1 MKDNFF
7 NNAKTPLF
15 KEFFYYNKN
24 GGDCVRL
31 HSKLM
36 LVILLLIISIGGI
49 FEVTFKNMMET
60 NLKHEIG
67 SKALSVA
74 QSIANMP
81 DIKEAFQAENPA
93 AAIQPI
99 AERIRKQIGAEFIVI
114 GNTNEIRY
122 SHPNPKRLGQKMVGG
137 DNDLVFKGESV
148 ISEST
153 GTLGP
158 SLRGKAPIFSQ
169 GEVIGVVSVGYLQ
182 TDIEKEVSKIQK
194 KIFFAT
200 LLILI
205 GGLLAALLI
214 SLNIKK
220 AMFGLE
226 PKEIAWMY
234 QEKHAI
240 LESIHEGII
249 AIDTD
254 GRITVVNETA
264 HKILGVPN
272 ETLLR
277 GKRIEEVIENTNLL
291 EVVRNGQAEYD
302 KEILIFGDVFLANR
316 IPIFNKKGYVIG
328 AVASLR
334 NKSELAQ
341 LLQELSHVKAY
352 AEGLRAQTHE
362 YSNRLYTL
370 LGLIQ
375 LGSYKEAI
383 DFISKEVDVTQGFI
397 QFLMK
402 EIPDPIIAGFILG
415 KVSLASELKVNFII
429 DRESSFKDI
438 PYEISRDLLVTVI
451 GNLVNNAFE
460 AVIENNTGEKR
471 VSLFLTD
478 LGKELIIEVEDNGKG
493 IDSNYNGQIF
503 KEGFTTK
510 DKNSNAGIGLSLVQN
525 AINSLGGY
533 VTFSSNVGEGTIFT
547 VAIPKSMGD
556 VNDGEKGYRIV
567 NY

>member
-1 MKDNFF
+1 
-7 NNAKTPLF
+7 
-15 KEFFYYNKN
+15 
-24 GGDCVRL
+24 
-31 HSKLM
+31 
-36 LVILLLIISIGGI
+36 
-49 FEVTFKNMMET
+49 MET
-60 NLKHEIG
+60 NLKNEIG

-81 DIKEAFQAENPA
+81 DIQEAFQAENPA
-93 AAIQPI
+93 AAIHPI
-99 AERIRKQIGAEFIVI
+99 AESIRNQVGAEFIVI
-114 GNTNEIRY
+114 GNRNEIRY

-137 DNDLVFKGESV
+137 DNGLVFKGESV

-200 LLILI
+200 LVILI

-277 GKRIEEVIENTNLL
+277 GKRIEDVIKNTNLL
-291 EVVRNGQAEYD
+291 GVVRNGQAEYD
-302 KEILIFGDVFLANR
+302 KEIIIFEDVFLANR
-316 IPIFNKKGYVIG
+316 IPIFNKKGDVIG

-383 DFISKEVDVTQGFI
+383 DFISKEVDVAQGFI

-402 EIPDPIIAGFILG
+402 EIPDPVIAGFILG
-415 KVSLASELKVNFII
+415 KVSLASELKVNFLI

-438 PYEISRDLLVTVI
+438 PHEISRDLLVTII

-460 AVIENNTGEKR
+460 AVRENNQGEKR
-471 VSLFLTD
+471 VTLFLTD

-493 IDSNYNGQIF
+493 IDSNENGRIF
-503 KEGFTTK
+503 KAGFTTK
-510 DKNSNAGIGLSLVQN
+510 DRTSNAGIGLSLVQN
-525 AINSLGGY
+525 AIKSLGGY

-547 VAIPKSMGD
+547 VAVPKSMGD
-556 VNDGEKGYRIV
+556 VNNGEQGYRIV

>member
-1 MKDNFF
+1 MNYL
-7 NNAKTPLF
+7 NSAKTPFF
-15 KEFFYYNKN
+15 KEFFYYNEIR
-24 GGDCVRL
+24 GVYVRL
-31 HSKLM
+31 HTKL
-36 LVILLLIISIGGI
+36 LLLIFILMISIGAI
-49 FEVTFKNMMET
+49 FEVTFKNILES
-60 NLKHEIG
+60 NLKKEIG

-74 QSIANMP
+74 QSISNMP
-81 DIKEAFQAENPA
+81 EIERAFHTENPA
-93 AAIQPI
+93 SILQPI
-99 AERIRKQIGAEFIVI
+99 AESIRNQVGAEFIVI
-114 GNTNEIRY
+114 GNRDEIRY

-137 DNDLVFKGESV
+137 DNGRAFNGKSV

-182 TDIEKEVSKIQK
+182 TDIEKEISKIQK
-194 KIFFAT
+194 KIFAAT
-200 LLILI
+200 FLILI
-205 GGLLAALLI
+205 GGLLAASLI

-220 AMFGLE
+220 ALFGLE

-264 HKILGVPN
+264 HEILKVPN
-272 ETLLR
+272 EILLR
-277 GKRIEEVIENTNLL
+277 GKRIEEVLENTNLL
-291 EVVRNGQAEYD
+291 EVVGTGQAEYD
-302 KEILIFGDVFLANR
+302 KEIMINGEVFLANR
-316 IPIFNKKGYVIG
+316 IPIFNKRGNVIG

-334 NKSELAQ
+334 NKSELAH
-341 LLQELSHVKAY
+341 LLQELSHIKSY

-383 DFISKEVDVTQGFI
+383 DFISKEVDVAQGFI
-397 QFLMK
+397 EFLMK

-415 KVSLASELKVNFII
+415 KVSLASELKVDFTI
-429 DRESSFKDI
+429 DRESSFKDL
-438 PYEISRDLLVTVI
+438 PDEINRDALVTII

-460 AVIENNTGEKR
+460 AVRENGKEDKR
-471 VSLFLTD
+471 VLLFLTD
-478 LGKELIIEVEDNGKG
+478 LGKELIIEVEDNGRG
-493 IDSNYNGQIF
+493 IDRKSSDQIF
-503 KEGFTTK
+503 KAGFTTK
-510 DKNSNAGIGLSLVQN
+510 NKSSNAGIGLSLVQK
-525 AINSLGGY
+525 AINQLGGY
-533 VTFSSNVGEGTIFT
+533 ITYSSNAGEGTVFT
-547 VAIPKSMGD
+547 VAIPKMQGE
-556 VNDGEKGYRIV
+556 VNDGETGYRSV
-567 NY
+567 NC

>member
-1 MKDNFF
+1 
-7 NNAKTPLF
+7 
-15 KEFFYYNKN
+15 
-24 GGDCVRL
+24 
-31 HSKLM
+31 M
-36 LVILLLIISIGGI
+36 LVILFLIISIGVI
-49 FEVTFKNMMET
+49 FEVTFKNIMET

-74 QSIANMP
+74 KSIANMP
-81 DIKEAFQAENPA
+81 NIQEAFQAENPA

-99 AERIRKQIGAEFIVI
+99 AESIRKQVGAEFIVI
-114 GNTNEIRY
+114 GNRNEIRY

-137 DNDLVFKGESV
+137 DNGLVFKGESV

-264 HKILGVPN
+264 HKILRVPN

-277 GKRIEEVIENTNLL
+277 GKRIEEVLENTNLL

-302 KEILIFGDVFLANR
+302 KEMIIFGDVFLVNR
-316 IPIFNKKGYVIG
+316 IPIFNKKGDVIG

-383 DFISKEVDVTQGFI
+383 DFISKEVDVAQGFI

-415 KVSLASELKVNFII
+415 KVSLASELKVNFLI
-429 DRESSFKDI
+429 DRESSFKEI
-438 PYEISRDLLVTVI
+438 PHEISRDSLVTII

-460 AVIENNTGEKR
+460 AVRENEKDEKR

-478 LGKELIIEVEDNGKG
+478 LGKELIIEIEDNGKG
-493 IDSNYNGQIF
+493 IDTRNSKQIF
-503 KEGFTTK
+503 KEGYTTK
-510 DKNSNAGIGLSLVQN
+510 NTKSNAGLGLSLVQK
-525 AINSLGGY
+525 AINGLGGY

-547 VAIPKSMGD
+547 VAIPKSRG
-556 VNDGEKGYRIV
+556 NLNEGEPRY
-567 NY
+567 

>member
-1 MKDNFF
+1 M
-7 NNAKTPLF
+7 
-15 KEFFYYNKN
+15 
-24 GGDCVRL
+24 RL

-36 LVILLLIISIGGI
+36 LVILLLIISIGVI
-49 FEVTFKNMMET
+49 FEVTFKNIMET

-81 DIKEAFQAENPA
+81 DIQKAFHAKDPA
-93 AAIQPI
+93 SVIQPI
-99 AERIRKQIGAEFIVI
+99 ADSIRKQVGAEFIVI
-114 GNTNEIRY
+114 GNMNEIRY

-137 DNDLVFKGESV
+137 DNGLVFKGESV

-194 KIFFAT
+194 KVFFAT

-205 GGLLAALLI
+205 GGLLAGLLI

-240 LESIHEGII
+240 LESIHEGIV

-264 HKILGVPN
+264 HKILEVPN

-277 GKRIEEVIENTNLL
+277 GKRIEDVIENTNLL

-302 KEILIFGDVFLANR
+302 KEIIIFGDVFLANR
-316 IPIFNKKGYVIG
+316 IPIFNKKGVVIG

-383 DFISKEVDVTQGFI
+383 DFISKEVDVAQGFI

-415 KVSLASELKVNFII
+415 KVSLASELKVDFSIN
-429 DRESSFKDI
+429 RESSFKDI
-438 PYEISRDLLVTVI
+438 ADEISRDSLVTII
-451 GNLVNNAFE
+451 GNLVNNSFE
-460 AVIENNTGEKR
+460 AVRENEKVEKR

-493 IDSNYNGQIF
+493 IDTTNYEQIF
-503 KEGFTTK
+503 NQGYTTK
-510 DKNSNAGIGLSLVQN
+510 NTNSNAGLGLSLVQK
-525 AINSLGGY
+525 AINDLSGY

-547 VAIPKSMGD
+547 VAIPKCRGD
-556 VNDGEKGYRIV
+556 CE
-567 NY
+567 